1 MVSPGGSAPAP
12 LASDDLGTSAAPA
25 GQLTGHSATRVTIA
39 GPAGEL
45 AALDTGGTGPAV
57 VLVPGFTGS
66 KEDFA
71 PLLDPVS
78 AAGLRA
84 VAIDQRG
91 QFESTG
97 PEDPARYA
105 VPELAA
111 DVLAVGRRLRA
122 EGSGPVHLLGH
133 SFGGLVSRAAVVAEP
148 GLFDSLTLLDS
159 GPAELTGP
167 RAQLIGHLTP
177 LLDVGGVDL
186 VVSALAEAETDD
198 PVRATIPTETAAFQT
213 QVLRTTSEAGLRG
226 MAQALLTEPD
236 RVAELAATGVP
247 VLVAHGEADNAW
259 TPAAQADMATRLGA
273 RHEVIARS
281 RHSPAIENPDDTV
294 AVLLSFW
301 TGTPAAAAHDEQT
314 VGAQS

>member
-1 MVSPGGSAPAP
+1 MVSSGGSAPAP
-12 LASDDLGTSAAPA
+12 RAPDDPGSSAAPA
-25 GQLTGHSATRVTIA
+25 GQLTSHGATRVTVQ

-45 AALDTGGTGPAV
+45 AALDTGGPGPAV
-57 VLVPGFTGS
+57 LLVPGYTGS

-71 PLLDPVS
+71 PLLDPVR

-91 QFESTG
+91 QHESTG
-97 PEDPARYA
+97 PENPARYS

-111 DVLAVGRRLRA
+111 DVVAVGRRLRA
-122 EGSGPVHLLGH
+122 AGSGPLHLLGH
-133 SFGGLVSRAAVVAEP
+133 SLGGLVSRAAVLAAP
-148 GLFDSLTLLDS
+148 ALFDSLTLLDS

-167 RAQLIGHLTP
+167 RAQLIGHLAP

-186 VVSALAEAETDD
+186 VVSTLAELEADD
-198 PVRATIPTETAAFQT
+198 PVRAAVPPATAAFRSR
-213 QVLRTTSEAGLRG
+213 VLRTTSEAGLRG
-226 MAQALLTEPD
+226 MGEALLTEPD

-247 VLVAHGEADNAW
+247 VLVAHGVADNAW
-259 TPAAQADMATRLGA
+259 TPAAQADMAARLGA

-301 TGTPAAAAHDEQT
+301 ADTTAPARHDEQT

>member
-1 MVSPGGSAPAP
+1 MVSPGGSAPAT
-12 LASDDLGTSAAPA
+12 LGTDDLDSAAAPD
-25 GQLTGHSATRVTIA
+25 GQLTAHAASRVTLQ

-45 AALDTGGTGPAV
+45 AALDTGGAGPTV
-57 VLVPGFTGS
+57 LLVPGFTGS

-71 PLLDPVS
+71 PLLDPVR

-91 QFESTG
+91 QHESTG
-97 PEDPARYA
+97 PEDPARYS
-105 VPELAA
+105 VPELAT
-111 DVLAVGRRLRA
+111 DVVAVGRRLRA

-133 SFGGLVSRAAVVAEP
+133 SLGGLVSRAAVIAEP

-167 RAQLIGHLTP
+167 RAQLIGHLAP

-186 VVSALAEAETDD
+186 VVRTLAEMEVDD
-198 PVRATIPTETAAFQT
+198 PVRATIPPATAAFQT
-213 QVLRTTSEAGLRG
+213 QVLRTSNEAGLRG
-226 MAQALLTEPD
+226 MAEALLTEPD

-247 VLVAHGEADNAW
+247 VLVAHGVADNAW
-259 TPAAQADMATRLGA
+259 TPAAQADMAARLGA
-273 RHEVIARS
+273 RHEVIGRS